1 MKKFIS
7 LMLILLLIITPVP
20 VYAEDDFDTALT
32 AYLGHAPT
40 EEEKG
45 TYSLIITTL
54 KAEGCTDYAIA
65 GIIGNL
71 EHESS
76 GALYAIEG
84 YYGSKKTTCGT
95 TCYDFVPGNTYV
107 FEIEPSWSK
116 KGGKTMGGEGHGLL
130 QWSFGRADNLSKL
143 AEEFNHVTVTH
154 WKKSWDGEKTKH
166 TCKIPDL
173 AGQAAFICQELNTSM
188 KPIKDA
194 MNAATST
201 REAAKIFCQK
211 YEIPY
216 NNQSESVWGPRA
228 ETAEKFYP
236 VVLACQGLSGT
247 VLNADGTTSTTTD
260 NADQVATYLI
270 KKGYWTEEQLS
281 SYCRLTEMNMQE
293 ILNKASIDNLNSA
306 DLSSLDNW
314 KNNIENIEGK
324 SSIVRIIVQF
334 IGVSLLI
341 WAILLF
347 LGFQFDS
354 VNNLID
360 FSVVNILTLG
370 RLEVAIDDDSTV
382 TKNKEAKVRVIS
394 KRNCI
399 SICLVTIVFAVLL
412 LTGKF
417 YSILATLVHNILN
430 MFR

>member
-7 LMLILLLIITPVP
+7 LVLILLLIATPLP

-76 GALYAIEG
+76 GTLYAIEG
-84 YYGSKKTTCGT
+84 YYGSRKTTCGAT
-95 TCYDFVPGNTYV
+95 YFDFVPGNTYV
-107 FEIEPSWSK
+107 FEIEPAWTTRN
-116 KGGKTMGGEGHGLL
+116 GKTMGGEGHGLL
-130 QWSFGRADNLSKL
+130 QWSFSNADDLSKL

-154 WKKSWDGEKTKH
+154 WKKSWDGPKTTH

-173 AGQAAFICQELNTSM
+173 AGQVAFICQDLNTDETSAR
-188 KPIKDA
+188 DA
-194 MNAATST
+194 MNAATSAK
-201 REAAKIFCQK
+201 EAAKIFCQK
-211 YEIPY
+211 YERPY

-247 VLNADGTTSTTTD
+247 ILNADGTTSTTTD

-270 KKGYWTEEQLS
+270 KKGYWDEKQLS

-293 ILNKASIDNLNSA
+293 ILNKASIDNLSSA

-370 RLEVAIDDDSTV
+370 RLEVAVDNDSTV

-417 YSILATLVHNILN
+417 YSILAELVHNILN